1 VFARTV
7 AETDPDRVAFVMAA
21 SGERLTFGEFEAA
34 ANRLAHLFRDQGLAE
49 GDHAAFLMTNS
60 PGVLVAYGAAER
72 TGLQYTPVDFHLTAD
87 EAAYIVNDCAARVV
101 IVNADVA
108 AVAAALPAR
117 CPKVERWLIDTTAEV
132 PAGFERLAD
141 AVAGHPSDPVPDER
155 LGIAMMYSSGTTGR
169 PKGIM
174 RPLPG
179 IDAAL
184 PLPVY
189 AMVGEVVYRMR
200 EGLTLLQPGPLYHAG
215 PQSSTSIAF
224 RLGGTTVVMDRFDA
238 RRYLELVGEY
248 GVTHSVVVP
257 TMMSRLLALPS
268 DVRRSASLGS
278 FEALVHGAAP
288 CPANVKRGMIDWL
301 GPIVYEYYG
310 ATEANGGTT
319 VDSHEWLARPGTVG
333 RPYMGEIV
341 IRGED
346 GAELPVGTPGQVW
359 FRGNTNFVYWAD
371 EEKTASN
378 RDPDGSTSTTGD
390 IGYVDE
396 DGYLYLTD
404 RTAFTII
411 SGGVNVYP
419 QEIETVL
426 HEHPEVADVAVLA
439 APNADLG
446 EEVKAVVSLRPG
458 PAGEPVDV
466 EAAEQRLI
474 DYCRGRLSRI
484 KVPRSVD
491 FVAEVPR
498 LATGKLNKRLLH
510 DRYWKKV

>member
-1 VFARTV
+1 MFARTV
-7 AETDPDRVAFVMAA
+7 AETDPDRLAFVMAA
-21 SGERLTFGEFEAA
+21 TGESMTFGEFEAA
-34 ANRLAHLFRDQGLAE
+34 ANRLAHLFRDQGLRE

-60 PGVLVAYGAAER
+60 LTVLVAYGAAER
-72 TGLQYTPVDFHLTAD
+72 TGLQYTPVDFHLTVD

-101 IVNADVA
+101 VVNAAVSSVA
-108 AVAAALPAR
+108 AQLPAR
-117 CPKVERWLIDTTAEV
+117 CPKVERWLIDTSGEL
-132 PAGFERLAD
+132 PEGFERYAD
-141 AVAGHPSDPVPDER
+141 AVSAYPADPVPDER

-179 IDAAL
+179 IDAAQ

-189 AMVGEVVYRMR
+189 AMVGKVVYRMR

-215 PQSSTSIAF
+215 PQSSTSITM

-238 RRYLELVGEY
+238 SAFLELIGEH

-257 TMMSRLLALPS
+257 TMMSRLLALPTQ
-268 DVRRSASLGS
+268 VRAGARLGS
-278 FEALVHGAAP
+278 LEAIVHGAAP
-288 CPANVKRGMIDWL
+288 CPVNVKQQMIDWI

-319 VDSHEWLARPGTVG
+319 VDSHEWLRRPGTVG
-333 RPYMGEIV
+333 KPYMGEIV
-341 IRGED
+341 IRDED

-371 EEKTASN
+371 EEKTAEN
-378 RDPDGSTSTTGD
+378 RDADGSTSTTGD
-390 IGYVDE
+390 IGYVDG
-396 DGYLYLTD
+396 DGYLFLTD

-419 QEIETVL
+419 QEIEAVL
-426 HEHPEVADVAVLA
+426 HEHPDVVDVAVLA
-439 APNADLG
+439 APNDDLG

-458 PAGEPVDV
+458 VADDGETG
-466 EAAEQRLI
+466 QRLI

-510 DRYWKKV
+510 DQYWKKV